1 LSLVAEIMAEA
12 PLLAESLAERP
23 ALLDAVLTAEFSA
36 PIPDRAALATDLAA
50 LLARARDFEERLDLL
65 RRWANEKRFQVGV
78 QLLRQTVD
86 GTRAGEILADIA
98 ETAIVALLPV
108 VMADLARLH
117 GEMPGGTFAVLALGR
132 LGSREMTLASDLDLI
147 LIYEA
152 PEDSPGSTGPR
163 PLAPLTYYARLSQ
176 RLISAIIAPT
186 AEGRLYEVDMRLRPS
201 GDSGPIATSLTA
213 FAHYQREEAWTW
225 EHMALTRARPIAG
238 DPGLC
243 ERAANAIDAALRRPR
258 DPRRLL
264 VDVADMRR
272 RIAESR
278 PRPSP
283 WDLRN
288 RSGGLIDLEF
298 IAQYLMLRE
307 AALAPRVLQR
317 EAGAA
322 LAALEDAGA
331 LPPRAVHELTD
342 ALNLLRHLRSLLALL
357 FDGPPEPDALAGPEG
372 ATLARCAGAV
382 DFGRLDAD
390 MTAACARVRFWYEK
404 LVTRPARRAA
414 QSLENTEGEMA
425 R

>member
-1 LSLVAEIMAEA
+1 
-12 PLLAESLAERP
+12 
-23 ALLDAVLTAEFSA
+23 
-36 PIPDRAALATDLAA
+36 
-50 LLARARDFEERLDLL
+50 
-65 RRWANEKRFQVGV
+65 
-78 QLLRQTVD
+78 
-86 GTRAGEILADIA
+86 
-98 ETAIVALLPV
+98 
-108 VMADLARLH
+108 
-117 GEMPGGTFAVLALGR
+117 
-132 LGSREMTLASDLDLI
+132 
-147 LIYEA
+147 
-152 PEDSPGSTGPR
+152 
-163 PLAPLTYYARLSQ
+163 
-176 RLISAIIAPT
+176 
-186 AEGRLYEVDMRLRPS
+186 
-201 GDSGPIATSLTA
+201 
-213 FAHYQREEAWTW
+213 
-225 EHMALTRARPIAG
+225 
-238 DPGLC
+238 
-243 ERAANAIDAALRRPR
+243 
-258 DPRRLL
+258 
-264 VDVADMRR
+264 MRR

-322 LAALEDAGA
+322 LAALEDAEA